1 MRSASR
7 SANERDVLQYCI
19 PLNQVE
25 MNCARWSDV
34 NKHVSITVIYARSKF
49 EFKIAK
55 LESIVHSIKLAIMHV
70 FNV

>member
-7 SANERDVLQYCI
+7 SSNERDVLQYCI

-25 MNCARWSDV
+25 MKCARWSDV
-34 NKHVSITVIYARSKF
+34 NTHVSITVYARSKF
-49 EFKIAK
+49 AFKIAK